1 MLFEKGVLT
10 VMVRID
16 ETIDDNNKDAWD
28 ASIRIRTNITKRPM
42 QFLLRWSILHDS
54 WGLKAIALAPRSF
67 MIESISI
74 FSSFY

>member
-16 ETIDDNNKDAWD
+16 DTIDDNNKDAWD